1 MICILTLS
9 HVRSGRDLKIMAIHT
24 ARVLLWIIF
33 AFFFVVNASAQSRDE
48 WCPKVAKELAKAKGE
63 ASTEKRTAALGNV
76 LSFINRNQW
85 SNVLCSNGAKSYI
98 LSELGRYDE
107 AFAIAEEA
115 SETNYPRGDR
125 EVIDAFR
132 LMYPVA
138 LKYMRVQIGN
148 KEWIN
153 AGKASLAATALTT
166 AGSAE
171 RREVDEARGDMFV
184 ATDFPEK
191 AIKAY
196 ELAGATGKLQ
206 ELKNKR
212 SQKESGEENATLPDG
227 SPNYNRRFMFYSRKI
242 EELRKDKKFED
253 AIVYQEK
260 RLQLHGNEKYAD
272 AYYISRAQD
281 YRSIAQR
288 DNSASAANSCL
299 SDIKKAR
306 SLPEFNR
313 AETDSGEIA
322 ADCYAVAGQFQ
333 TAYDEMV
340 TVAFKLSDTWWETDA
355 KGDIVARYANI
366 IQRAKA
372 AGRNITRNAAFETGV
387 KTGVLAEWEQRL
399 AKLAADPKATSGD
412 IYIHD
417 PYISYFDTAVYI
429 LQIDPDNAAANRA
442 LREIYGFFETKPSFA
457 PPEKFRQFLIQWKND
472 GYLLTSYYRDIGHY
486 FGMADATISNAT
498 QAAQMWENETAK
510 RQLTGTVA
518 YCGKALEN
526 ATFFENI
533 AKGFSDPTVVP
544 PSVYDMISGLRKNL
558 PAIKK
563 NASSCIDNALKTRT
577 KAP

>member
-1 MICILTLS
+1 MTD
-9 HVRSGRDLKIMAIHT
+9 RT
-24 ARVLLWIIF
+24 ARVLLWIVF
-33 AFFFVVNASAQSRDE
+33 ACVFVINASAQSRDE
-48 WCPKVAKELAKAKGE
+48 WCPKVAKELAKARGE
-63 ASTEKRTAALGNV
+63 SSPEKRTKALENV
-76 LSFINRNQW
+76 LSYISRNQW
-85 SNVLCSNGAKSYI
+85 SNVLCSRGAKSYI
-98 LSELGRYDE
+98 LSEIGKLDD
-107 AFAIAEEA
+107 AFAIAYED

-138 LKYMRVQIGN
+138 LKYMRAQIDK

-153 AGKASLAATALTT
+153 AGKGSLTATALTT
-166 AGSAE
+166 EGSSE

-184 ATDFPEK
+184 ATDYPEK

-212 SQKESGEENATLPDG
+212 SQKESAEENATLPDG
-227 SPNYNRRFMFYSRKI
+227 SPDYNRRFMFYSRKI
-242 EELRKDKKFED
+242 EELRKNKKFED

-288 DNSASAANSCL
+288 DNSPAAANSCL

-366 IQRAKA
+366 VQRAKA

-417 PYISYFDTAVYI
+417 PYISYFDTAAYI

-472 GYLLTSYYRDIGHY
+472 GYLLTSYYRDIGQY
-486 FGMADATISNAT
+486 FGMANATISNAT

-544 PSVYDMISGLRKNL
+544 PSVYDMISGLRKSL
-558 PAIKK
+558 PAIKR
-563 NASSCIDNALKTRT
+563 NAGSCIDNAIKTRT